1 MYTIDSTGL
10 FGRELRTNA
19 KVRKFSGFFEFS
31 ISTSAYLGIGVYG
44 DLADSAKVHQ
54 LERTFRGT
62 ASLILTRFST
72 FSGCTRRKVW
82 PTGLLECETARHQ
95 ARSRE
100 KKIGHY
106 GVKISKS
113 FFWLVPG
120 SIVFSSFCR
129 SRKVVWDQSELK
141 NRMTNGLASFP

>member
-1 MYTIDSTGL
+1 MIQAYFLENCVRKFENS
-10 FGRELRTNA
+10 
-19 KVRKFSGFFEFS
+19 KVRKFSGFLKIS

-62 ASLILTRFST
+62 ASPIPTWIST
-72 FSGCTRRKVW
+72 FSGWTRRKVW
-82 PTGLLECETARHQ
+82 PTGLLDSETARHE

-113 FFWLVPG
+113 FFLLVSG

-141 NRMTNGLASFP
+141 NHVGIGLAILP